1 MAQAAVNS
9 EATAPDGTDAP
20 ACQVCG
26 ADSPSPLVSQHGF
39 AWLRCPDCGF
49 AFLARMP
56 TDEAAADI
64 QDMEMGERY
73 IAGYQKKLDSKMRRS
88 RRRVARLARRMP
100 GKRLLDVGSNIGCLV
115 EAGRE
120 RGLDAV
126 GLEINPALVD
136 HASKTYPGARFVAGT
151 IEDCAFTDASFDGV
165 YCSEVIEHVP
175 DNNSFVAGIARVMAP
190 GAVLFLTTPGLHEYT
205 KGPDAG
211 SWPDFGAPDHK
222 LYHTR
227 ESMRRLLARH
237 GFDRVSFV
245 YSFGKGLK
253 LFARRGP
260 RA

>member
-1 MAQAAVNS
+1 MAEAAANS
-9 EATAPDGTDAP
+9 GTTASDAAGAP

-26 ADSPSPLVSQHGF
+26 AGSPSPLVSQHGF

-49 AFLARMP
+49 AFLAQMP

-64 QDMEMGERY
+64 QDTAMGERY

-136 HASKTYPGARFVAGT
+136 HASKTYPGSRFVAGT
-151 IEDCAFTDASFDGV
+151 IEDCPFPDASFDGV

-175 DNNSFVAGIARVMAP
+175 DNNSFVAGIARVLAP
-190 GAVLFLTTPGLHEYT
+190 GGVLFLTTPGLHEYI
-205 KGPDAG
+205 KGSDAG
-211 SWPDFGAPDHK
+211 AWPDFGAPDHK

-227 ESMRRLLARH
+227 ESLRRLLTRH
-237 GFDRVSFV
+237 GFDRVGFV

-253 LFARRGP
+253 LFARRG
-260 RA
+260 A